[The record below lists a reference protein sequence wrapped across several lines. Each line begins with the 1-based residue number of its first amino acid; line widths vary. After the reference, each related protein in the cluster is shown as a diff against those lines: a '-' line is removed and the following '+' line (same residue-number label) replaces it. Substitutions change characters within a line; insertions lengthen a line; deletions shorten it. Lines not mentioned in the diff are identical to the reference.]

1 MIIPKSAL
9 FLIFLFFLQANFK
22 RPSQEDYCLNSCTN
36 SENGRCSSHFKRCL
50 CNRGFFGEDCRQQA
64 LSLSYETTRTVSIG
78 PGICEY
84 FYLDLDCISLPLSF
98 SSYLSQDTM
107 EDLQFEFETSHQT
120 VEYSFVLQD
129 PEESILPDQTD
140 SRTLKVSSSGEP
152 SQTVTINKLELEEF
166 EGGLLL
172 IGIQNLDSEETV
184 TLKIKTHFG
193 KLILMILL
201 TK

>member
-1 MIIPKSAL
+1 
-9 FLIFLFFLQANFK
+9 
-22 RPSQEDYCLNSCTN
+22 
-36 SENGRCSSHFKRCL
+36 
-50 CNRGFFGEDCRQQA
+50 
-64 LSLSYETTRTVSIG
+64 
-78 PGICEY
+78 
-84 FYLDLDCISLPLSF
+84 
-98 SSYLSQDTM
+98 M